1 MMKVGSIVKW
11 RDATVDGDNLLKV
24 IIEDNGDRVII
35 EEIDARFST
44 WTDNGDRVI
53 IEEIDARFSTWTIKP
68 RFLAR
73 KSDLIEV
80 GKDQLQY

>member
-1 MMKVGSIVKW
+1 MRAITIQGKDNTMEVGSIVKW
-11 RDATVDGDNLLKV
+11 KDTTVDGDNLLRV
-24 IIEDNGDRVII
+24 IIEDNG
-35 EEIDARFST
+35 
-44 WTDNGDRVI
+44 NRVI

>member
-1 MMKVGSIVKW
+1 MEVGSIVKW

-44 WTDNGDRVI
+44 WT
-53 IEEIDARFSTWTIKP
+53 IKP

>member
-1 MMKVGSIVKW
+1 MKVGSIVKW

-24 IIEDNGDRVII
+24 IIEDNG
-35 EEIDARFST
+35 
-44 WTDNGDRVI
+44 NRVI

>member
-1 MMKVGSIVKW
+1 MKAGSIVKW

-24 IIEDNGDRVII
+24 IIEDNG
-35 EEIDARFST
+35 
-44 WTDNGDRVI
+44 NRVI